1 MKLNRAVLNRVQK
14 YRERKGLRIIDTDS
28 PVYTVSKFFYIVGFA
43 WFAAIQLMFFLGQ
56 ALILS
61 DATKAELVYMNH
73 FYIITAAVA
82 VVIAGFVLLLL
93 GKHILGAILNVLPLA
108 VVTYEDYV
116 LLVLKNQD
124 IDSMTKFTWRHLI
137 PAILMILAGGI
148 MCLIALR
155 AKALLKRDY
164 TRVLEALYVTYKD
177 RLHGSSE
184 EEWEVLLAELDDAAL
199 ENEMDKQHT
208 KEYKQRKAA
217 ESSEEE
223 SNAEVND

>member
-1 MKLNRAVLNRVQK
+1 ML
-14 YRERKGLRIIDTDS
+14 D
-28 PVYTVSKFFYIVGFA
+28 
-43 WFAAIQLMFFLGQ
+43 
-56 ALILS
+56 
-61 DATKAELVYMNH
+61 
-73 FYIITAAVA
+73 
-82 VVIAGFVLLLL
+82 
-93 GKHILGAILNVLPLA
+93 KHILGAILNVLPLA

-223 SNAEVND
+223 SNAEVNE